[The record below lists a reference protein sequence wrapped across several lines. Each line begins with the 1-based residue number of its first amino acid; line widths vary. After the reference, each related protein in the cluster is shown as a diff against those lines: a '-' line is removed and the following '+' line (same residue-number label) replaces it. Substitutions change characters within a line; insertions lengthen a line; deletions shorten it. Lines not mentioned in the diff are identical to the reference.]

1 MRSGRLISVPYTLEL
16 NDVYVYNVFHYTPE
30 EYGRMIRE
38 QFDVLYAEGGR
49 VMCTAIHPHL
59 VNQPHR
65 QRPYVEAIEYILG
78 YDDVWVTT
86 GAGSRAGTTTA
97 TTTGRPPPWPVPRD
111 RRSTGPGPRRPHPTG
126 CHDPAATARPGSAV
140 DASSCFVPK
149 DVSIRTIPRV

>member
-49 VMCTAIHPHL
+49 VMCTAIHPYL

-78 YDDVWVTT
+78 HDDVWVTT
-86 GAGSRAGTTTA
+86 GAEIAR
-97 TTTGRPPPWPVPRD
+97 WYYD
-111 RRSTGPGPRRPHPTG
+111 RYYDG
-126 CHDPAATARPGSAV
+126 AAASVARTP
-140 DASSCFVPK
+140 
-149 DVSIRTIPRV
+149 